1 MWQTAGQER
10 LINYLRDAIDHG
22 TMAHAYLF
30 VGPAHIGKMT
40 LALELASALNCEQAC
55 PPCKLCRVCQRIE
68 QGKHPDV
75 IVIDKNSGR
84 DAKDRKKATEI
95 GIDTIREMLQ
105 RGANLPPYEGR
116 YKIFIIDN
124 ADLMSTE
131 AANCLLKTLEEPPQH
146 IVILLLTSEEKALLQ
161 TIVSRCQRFE
171 LKPVTTGE
179 IEKRLSQ
186 IERLDEA
193 TIKLLARLSGGCLGW
208 ALTAVNDTGY
218 LQNREQRLSEFSSLL
233 TKNWDE
239 RLSYILQ
246 LPADRGEA
254 EETIKLWLSWCRDV
268 MLLKY
273 NCEDAVTHL
282 DKLNDVRTWANMLTV
297 MEIKDFIDSLNKM
310 LIYLFYNA
318 NLHLLFEVLML
329 DMPRKERR
337 ADYALN
343 SAGADR

>member
-1 MWQTAGQER
+1 MWQTAGQEQI
-10 LINYLRDAIDHG
+10 INYLRDSIERGA
-22 TMAHAYLF
+22 MAHAYLF

-40 LALELASALNCEQAC
+40 LALELASALNCDQED
-55 PPCKLCRVCQRIE
+55 PPCKLCRVCRRIE

-95 GIDTIREMLQ
+95 GIDTIRETLQ

-131 AANCLLKTLEEPPQH
+131 ASNCLLKTLEEPPQH

-161 TIVSRCQRFE
+161 TVVSRCQRFE
-171 LKPVTTGE
+171 LKPVPTVE
-179 IEKRLSQ
+179 IEKRLSLVEGADQ
-186 IERLDEA
+186 V
-193 TIKLLARLSGGCLGW
+193 TVKLLARLAGGCLGW

-218 LQNREQRLSEFSSLL
+218 LQTREQRLCEFSSLL
-233 TKNWDE
+233 TKNWDD
-239 RLSYILQ
+239 RLSYILHF
-246 LPADRGEA
+246 PSDRSGA
-254 EETIKLWLSWCRDV
+254 EETIKLWLLWCRDV

-273 NCEDAVTHL
+273 NCEDAVTHI
-282 DKLNDVRTWANMLTV
+282 DKLNDIRTWANMLTV
-297 MEIKDFIDSLNKM
+297 LEIKDFIDSLNKM
-310 LIYLFYNA
+310 LIYLSHNA
-318 NLHLLFEVLML
+318 NLHLIFEVLML
-329 DMPRKERR
+329 DMPRKEKR

-343 SAGADR
+343 PAGADR

>member
-1 MWQTAGQER
+1 MWQTTGQEQI
-10 LINYLRDAIDHG
+10 INYLKDAMG
-22 TMAHAYLF
+22 RGAMAHAFLF

-40 LALELASALNCEQAC
+40 LALELASALNCDQEC
-55 PPCKLCRVCQRIE
+55 PPCKLCRVCRRIE

-84 DAKDRKKATEI
+84 DAKDRKRATEI
-95 GIDTIREMLQ
+95 GIDTIRETLQ
-105 RGANLPPYEGR
+105 RGASLPPYEGK

-161 TIVSRCQRFE
+161 TVVSRCQRFE
-171 LKPVTTGE
+171 LKPVPTGE

-186 IERLDEA
+186 IDGLDQGK
-193 TIKLLARLSGGCLGW
+193 IKLLARLAGGCLGW

-233 TKNWDE
+233 TKIWDD
-239 RLSYILQ
+239 RLAYILQ
-246 LPADRGEA
+246 LPSDRAGA

-273 NCEDAVTHL
+273 NCEDAVTHI
-282 DKLNDVRTWANMLTV
+282 DKLNDIRTWANMLTV
-297 MEIKDFIDSLNKM
+297 LEIKDFIDSLNKM
-310 LIYLFYNA
+310 LVYLSHNA
-318 NLHLLFEVLML
+318 NLHLIFEVLML
-329 DMPRKERR
+329 DMPRKEKR

>member
-1 MWQTAGQER
+1 MWQTAGQEQI
-10 LINYLRDAIDHG
+10 INYLRDSIERGA
-22 TMAHAYLF
+22 MAHAYLF

-40 LALELASALNCEQAC
+40 LALELASALNCDQAC
-55 PPCKLCRVCQRIE
+55 PPCKLCRVCERIE
-68 QGKHPDV
+68 KGKHPDV
-75 IVIDKNSGR
+75 IIIDKNSGR

-95 GIDTIREMLQ
+95 GIDTIRETLQ

-131 AANCLLKTLEEPPQH
+131 ASNCLLKTLEEPPQH

-161 TIVSRCQRFE
+161 TVVSRCQRFE
-171 LKPVTTGE
+171 LKPVPTAE

-186 IERLDEA
+186 VEGADQV
-193 TIKLLARLSGGCLGW
+193 TVKLLARLAGGCLGW
-208 ALTAVNDTGY
+208 ALSAINDTGY
-218 LQNREQRLSEFSSLL
+218 LQTREQRLSEFSSLL

-239 RLSYILQ
+239 RLSYILH
-246 LPADRGEA
+246 LPSDRSGA
-254 EETIKLWLSWCRDV
+254 EETIKLWLLWCRDV

-273 NCEDAVTHL
+273 NCEDAVTHI
-282 DKLNDVRTWANMLTV
+282 DKLNDIRTWANMLTV
-297 MEIKDFIDSLNKM
+297 LEIKDFIDSLNKM
-310 LIYLFYNA
+310 LIYLSHNA

-329 DMPRKERR
+329 DMPRKEKR

>member
-1 MWQTAGQER
+1 MWQTAGQEQI
-10 LINYLRDAIDHG
+10 INYLRDAIGHG
-22 TMAHAYLF
+22 TMAHAYLL

-55 PPCKLCRVCQRIE
+55 PPCRLCRVCQRIE

-84 DAKDRKKATEI
+84 EAKDRKKATEI
-95 GIDTIREMLQ
+95 GIDTIREVLQ
-105 RGANLPPYEGR
+105 RGASLPPYEGR

-124 ADLMSTE
+124 ADLMSNE

-171 LKPVTTGE
+171 LKPVPTGE

-186 IERLDEA
+186 IEGLEQV
-193 TIKLLARLSGGCLGW
+193 TVKLLARLSGGCLGW
-208 ALTAVNDTGY
+208 ALTAVNDKGY
-218 LQNREQRLSEFSSLL
+218 LQNREQRLCEFSSLL
-233 TKNWDE
+233 TKDWDD

-246 LPADRGEA
+246 LPSDRSGA

-268 MLLKY
+268 MLIKY
-273 NCEDAVTHL
+273 NCEEAVSHI
-282 DKLNDVRTWANMLTV
+282 DKLNEVRTWANMLTV
-297 MEIKDFIDSLNKM
+297 LEIKDFIDSLNKM
-310 LIYLFYNA
+310 LVYLSCNA

-337 ADYALN
+337 AEYALN

>member
-30 VGPAHIGKMT
+30 IGPAHIGKMT

-84 DAKDRKKATEI
+84 DAKDRKKTTEI
-95 GIDTIREMLQ
+95 GIDTIREMVQ
-105 RGANLPPYEGR
+105 KGANLPPYEGR

-171 LKPVTTGE
+171 LKPVPTAE

-186 IERLDEA
+186 IEQLDQG

-233 TKNWDE
+233 TKNWDD
-239 RLSYILQ
+239 RLSYVQQ
-246 LPADRGEA
+246 LPSDRGGA

-282 DKLNDVRTWANMLTV
+282 DKLNDVMTWANMLTV
-297 MEIKDFIDSLNKM
+297 LEIKDFIDSLNKM
-310 LIYLFYNA
+310 LVYLSYNA

>member
-84 DAKDRKKATEI
+84 DAKDRKKSTEI

-105 RGANLPPYEGR
+105 KGANLPPYEGR

-124 ADLMSTE
+124 ADLLSTE

-146 IVILLLTSEEKALLQ
+146 IVILLLTSEEKTLLQ

-171 LKPVTTGE
+171 LKPVPTVE

-186 IERLDEA
+186 VEQLDQG
-193 TIKLLARLSGGCLGW
+193 TIKLLARLSGGCMGW

-233 TKNWDE
+233 TKNWDD

-246 LPADRGEA
+246 LPSDRGGA

-297 MEIKDFIDSLNKM
+297 LEIKDFIDSLNKM
-310 LIYLFYNA
+310 LAYLSYNA

-343 SAGADR
+343 SAGIDK